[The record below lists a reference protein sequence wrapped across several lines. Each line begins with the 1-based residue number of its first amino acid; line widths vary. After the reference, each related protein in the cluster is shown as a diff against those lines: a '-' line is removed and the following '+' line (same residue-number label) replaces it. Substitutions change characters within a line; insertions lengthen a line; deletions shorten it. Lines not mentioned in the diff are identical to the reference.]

1 MATTE
6 SKNVRNPAPTPLRPT
21 GKLGGEVPEFLIAFL
36 SAGPVPVKEIEEA
49 AAAQLISKRTLERA
63 KEDLHIIVDKDS
75 QCASSRGGPTKT
87 KHFPKGG

>member
-1 MATTE
+1 
-6 SKNVRNPAPTPLRPT
+6 
-21 GKLGGEVPEFLIAFL
+21 L

-63 KEDLHIIVDKDS
+63 KEDLHIIVDKDRS
-75 QCASSRGGPTKT
+75 WASSRGSRTKP